1 MTVAFIALAIS
12 LSGTALAARAI
23 ITSTSQIAPNV
34 ITGSRILDGSVKFA
48 DLTVGARGAL
58 KGQRGPQGPAGAP
71 GHDGATGPQGPTGP
85 AGVGVKWAFV
95 NAGGTIVSQSGGITV
110 VGKDGLGRVYLDFGS
125 TTQGKAVSVTGSS
138 ADGFDTNAT
147 AVPCGGGANTE
158 PASTR
163 CGVINNVD
171 LNSPNILWVTTSNG
185 AQAVAPRAFYV
196 VLFP

>member
-1 MTVAFIALAIS
+1 MTIAFIALAIS

-34 ITGSRILDGSVKFA
+34 ITGSRILDGSIKFA
-48 DLTVGARGAL
+48 DLTSGARAAL
-58 KGQRGPQGPAGAP
+58 QGQRGPQGPAG
-71 GHDGATGPQGPTGP
+71 HDGAPGAQGPQGPIGP
-85 AGVGVKWAFV
+85 AGAAVKWAFV
-95 NAGGTIVSQSGGITV
+95 NAAGTIVSQSGGITIA
-110 VGKDGLGRVYLDFGS
+110 GKDGLGRVYVNFGS
-125 TTQGKAVSVTGSS
+125 TTQGKAISVTGSS

-147 AVPCGGGANTE
+147 AVPCGGAANSE